1 MVFGGRYYMKTNI
14 KLLRYKLYEKY
25 PTGKVQFLEIL
36 DRPESQIEIYF
47 RLKNHKTFKIIFGY
61 SVLNKA
67 STKTILETRY
77 ERIDNEI

>member
-1 MVFGGRYYMKTNI
+1 MKTNI
-14 KLLRYKLYEKY
+14 NLLHYKLYEKY

-67 STKTILETRY
+67 STKTILETIY